1 MRGSGK
7 PHETVTRLKAN
18 ENPSQFT
25 SDIFKSE
32 RVVWTAP
39 TGTKQTYH
47 VTQRT
52 DIDWN
57 QIRTDGRR
65 EYIGKTNLEAARMG
79 HRPQLSDGH
88 FATLHHLG
96 QDSRG
101 ALIEASTK
109 YHSFKSEQL
118 ANGKKSFDILH
129 GQHGYRKP
137 NPEFPVNHTLFEL
150 ETKAYWKNRAKEL
163 K

>member
-52 DIDWN
+52 DIDWGMMRN
-57 QIRTDGRR
+57 NPDGPKLF
-65 EYIGKTNLEAARMG
+65 IGKTNLEAARAG
-79 HRPQLSDGH
+79 FAPELSDGY

-101 ALIEASTK
+101 GLIEASRR
-109 YHSFKSEQL
+109 YHGIDKGRVHDSIHSLYGRNK
-118 ANGKKSFDILH
+118 AH
-129 GQHGYRKP
+129 
-137 NPEFPVNHTLFEL
+137 PEFPVDQKSFAK
-150 ETKAYWKNRAKEL
+150 ETKLYWKERVKNNVN
-163 K
+163 